1 MQGFWKSERFKRV
14 AFPLRRAALTRKTR
28 FSMRRSRVMKVKA
41 KSSAAE
47 GEALQ
52 GLEND
57 FDKR

>member
-28 FSMRRSRVMKVKA
+28 FSIRRLRVMKVKA
-41 KSSAAE
+41 KSSSAE

-52 GLEND
+52 GYVN
-57 FDKR
+57 R